1 MRSAQKQRSSVNS
14 KLSVVIASLSH
25 LSMRLHPLLNTR
37 VENRDFSDFQ
47 DLDSI
52 FEAFPKHPQLLQI
65 ARKSTKKVLKR
76 HKTQTNEHFFKIF
89 EFSIF

>member
-37 VENRDFSDFQ
+37 VENRDFPDFQ
-47 DLDSI
+47 DFDDFDSI
-52 FEAFPKHPQLLQI
+52 FEAFPKHPQLL
-65 ARKSTKKVLKR
+65 KNCKK
-76 HKTQTNEHFFKIF
+76 N
-89 EFSIF
+89 